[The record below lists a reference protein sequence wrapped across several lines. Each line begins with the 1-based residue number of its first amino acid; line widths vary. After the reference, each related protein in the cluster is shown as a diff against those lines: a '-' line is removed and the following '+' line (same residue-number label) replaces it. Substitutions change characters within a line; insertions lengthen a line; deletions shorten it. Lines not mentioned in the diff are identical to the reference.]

1 MLPEKGEKSVDSGQT
16 GAPIAEARKA
26 MGLTQRQLA
35 ETLHISDRTVSKWE
49 RGAGFPDVALL
60 EPLADALG
68 LTVRSLLR
76 GEAEPPEAESAGTVS
91 AAPEDVL
98 LREVIRTLYQQQRG
112 KLRRNIGRVFGGL
125 AALALV
131 GFVLF
136 GILDRSGAFQREI
149 ARTVT
154 AGIYQDA
161 ERVGETTVT
170 IEGSLYWLGERSFW
184 GTLAVEPAAK
194 TCREGTYGSVSWG
207 REETEGYQEIYWGR
221 AGVTRVETEVQP
233 DCYVS
238 PDLQRFALT
247 LSDGRVVATDET
259 LAALQALTPCR
270 YVLDWQVEY
279 PSMRCY
285 RK

>member
-1 MLPEKGEKSVDSGQT
+1 MDSGKT
-16 GAPIAEARKA
+16 GALIAEARKA

-184 GTLAVEPAAK
+184 GTFAVEAAET

-207 REETEGYQEIYWGR
+207 REETEGYQEIYWGL

-285 RK
+285 RE

>member
-1 MLPEKGEKSVDSGQT
+1 MDSGKT
-16 GAPIAEARKA
+16 GALIAEARKA

-49 RGAGFPDVALL
+49 RGVGFPDVALL

-91 AAPEDVL
+91 AVPEDVL

-112 KLRRNIGRVFGGL
+112 KLRRNIGRIFGGL

-154 AGIYQDA
+154 AGIYQDG
-161 ERVGETTVT
+161 EQVGETTVT
-170 IEGSLYWLGERSFW
+170 IEGSLYWLGERSFC
-184 GTLAVEPAAK
+184 GTFAVEAAEK

-221 AGVTRVETEVQP
+221 TGVTRVETEVQP

-270 YVLDWQVEY
+270 YVLDWKVEY

-285 RK
+285 RQ

>member
-1 MLPEKGEKSVDSGQT
+1 MDSGKT
-16 GAPIAEARKA
+16 GALIAEARKA

-49 RGAGFPDVALL
+49 RGVGFPDVALL

-76 GEAEPPEAESAGTVS
+76 GEAEPPEAESAETVS

-98 LREVIRTLYQQQRG
+98 LREVIRSLYQQQRG

-184 GTLAVEPAAK
+184 GTFAVEAAEK

-285 RK
+285 RE